1 MSKMAL
7 VLQGGGALG
16 AYEYGVVAKL
26 VEMGWEP
33 VAVTGVSI
41 GAVNAAAIAGA
52 RNGDIVASLH
62 AIWRDI
68 TLGTLPFWPANMQG
82 NLSLLGN
89 PNFWRSRTDYLQM
102 TSWNS
107 LCDTAPMYGTLEKHL
122 DFGQMNNSDHMRMA
136 VTATSLQTGGPTTFS
151 NYLAPAAHRRSGS
164 LHAVQA
170 QLTPAHVMASGALPP
185 GFPPVVIDDCAYW
198 DGGLFSN
205 TPIDA
210 LLNMLQPDEIDSL
223 PIFTIDL
230 FTTRNLPLPKNLLD
244 VQTRALALQ
253 YENRFWAE
261 YGGEAGP
268 KGFTAMLEVLER
280 ELPANS
286 PLRQDPAEH
295 PDNIAASAWNWLQRL
310 KALDN
315 IQIIEGAPAAAGGD
329 HDFSEYGVKAAY
341 EAGRAAARHFAPSEI
356 ERPRRLRAVA

>member
-16 AYEYGVVAKL
+16 AYEYGVVTKL

-52 RNGDIVASLH
+52 RNGDIVASLK
-62 AIWRDI
+62 AVWGDI
-68 TLGTLPFWPANMQG
+68 TLGTLPFWPENMQG

-102 TSWNS
+102 MSWNS
-107 LCDTAPMYGTLEKHL
+107 LCDTSPMYATLEKRL
-122 DFGQMNNSDHMRMA
+122 DFDQMNNSDHIRMA

-151 NYLAPAAHRRSGS
+151 NYLARAAHRRAGN
-164 LHAVQA
+164 LHAVQSRIM
-170 QLTPAHVMASGALPP
+170 PAHIMASGALPP

-230 FTTRNLPLPKNLLD
+230 FATRNLPLPKNLLD

-261 YGGEAGP
+261 YGGEAGLQ
-268 KGFTAMLEVLER
+268 GFMKMLDALER
-280 ELPANS
+280 ELPADS
-286 PLRQDPAEH
+286 TLRQNPAEH
-295 PDNIAASAWNWLQRL
+295 PDNAAASAWHWMQRL
-310 KALDN
+310 RALNN
-315 IQIIEGAPAAAGGD
+315 IQVIEGAPAAAGGD
-329 HDFSEYGVKAAY
+329 HDFSEYAVNAAY
-341 EAGRAAARHFAPSEI
+341 EAGRAAARRFAPSEVQH
-356 ERPRRLRAVA
+356 PRLRAVA

>member
-16 AYEYGVVAKL
+16 AYEFGVVTKL

-52 RNGDIVASLH
+52 RGGDIVGSLK
-62 AIWRDI
+62 AVWADI
-68 TLGTLPFWPANMQG
+68 TLGTLPFWPASMQG

-102 TSWNS
+102 PSWNS
-107 LCDTAPMYGTLEKHL
+107 LCDTTPMVETLARHL
-122 DFGQMNNSDHMRMA
+122 DFDQLNNPDHIRIG

-151 NYLAPAAHRRSGS
+151 NHLAHAAHRRAGE
-164 LHAVQA
+164 LHAVKQRIEA
-170 QLTPAHVMASGALPP
+170 AHIMASGALPP

-205 TPIDA
+205 TPLDA
-210 LLNMLQPDEIDSL
+210 LLNLLEPDEIDSL

-230 FTTRNLPLPKNLLD
+230 FATRNLPVPANLLD

-268 KGFTAMLEVLER
+268 KGFTQMLAQLER
-280 ELPANS
+280 ELPADS
-286 PLRQDPAEH
+286 TLRQDPAEH
-295 PDNIAASAWNWLQRL
+295 PENLAASAWNWMQRQR
-310 KALDN
+310 ALDN
-315 IQIIEGAPAAAGGD
+315 IHVIEGAPAAAGGD
-329 HDFSEYGVKAAY
+329 HDFSQYAVTAAY
-341 EAGRAAARHFAPSEI
+341 EAGRAAARCHAPADVQS
-356 ERPRRLRAVA
+356 PRLRAVA